1 MMKPCFLLLI
11 FRVML
16 TGQTTEG
23 DVVNAVTGAP
33 VAGAYVSYNATMSS
47 EPLVAKTDV
56 AGHFRLPAPVI
67 ANFPAVQVVHGG
79 FLRGGAVLGKPGQA
93 DSTLR
98 IELTPAAIISG
109 KIEDE
114 DGFQVEGAQVQAVRY
129 RMVNGK
135 RKLQPLAV
143 TQTDDLGQYRLI
155 KLPAGRYW
163 VHVGS
168 GSASNWDRRYVAE
181 YFPGTL
187 GPDDTGQV
195 SVEAGQEH
203 GGVDIRLAK
212 YEGVS
217 VTGRIEMPAGAGTS
231 GRMLPIYLQR
241 DPGDLLEVL
250 YASQQPD
257 GSFIIRHVPP
267 GDYILRAASGG
278 YPPKAGDLLGEQKL
292 RVGGA
297 DERGIVLKPHEVQ
310 AVDLAGTVVME
321 GGGNP
326 PPMFIGL
333 RGVWGPRVSARSNE
347 DGSFVLKDLLP
358 GHYDMQII
366 PDMIVNG
373 TIEPRPCGNASYP
386 VSARLGENEVLQ
398 TGFDLDGPPG
408 GPLRITLSSRWIEI
422 SGKLLDASGG
432 PVSGALLAVTSDG
445 SAGED
450 RAATGAD
457 GAFRVMLRQPGD
469 YHIHLIGDGSDWDD
483 PDYLKK
489 HESDFPLLRVV
500 DGTNPPVALRLPA
513 PQAR

>member
-1 MMKPCFLLLI
+1 MKPSFLLLI

-16 TGQTTEG
+16 AGQTTEG

-33 VAGAYVSYNATMSS
+33 VAGAYVSFNPTMSG
-47 EPLVAKTDV
+47 EPVVAKTDV
-56 AGHFRLPAPVI
+56 AGHFRLPAPAAGTFSVE
-67 ANFPAVQVVHGG
+67 AVHAG
-79 FLRGGAVLGKPGQA
+79 FLRGGAVLGKPGQT

-98 IELTPAAIISG
+98 IKLTPAAIISG

-114 DGFQVEGAQVQAVRY
+114 DGFPVEGALVQAARY
-129 RMVNGK
+129 RMVRGE

-155 KLPAGRYW
+155 NLPAGRYW

-168 GSASNWDRRYVAE
+168 GSAGNWDRRYVAE

-203 GGVDIRLAK
+203 GGVDIRLTK
-212 YEGVS
+212 HEGVS
-217 VTGRIEMPAGAGTS
+217 VSGRIEMPAGAGTS
-231 GRMLPIYLQR
+231 RRMLPIHLQR
-241 DPGDLLEVL
+241 DPSGLPEMLSG
-250 YASQQPD
+250 APQPD

-267 GDYILRAASGG
+267 GDYILRAASGS

-292 RVGGA
+292 RVGDS
-297 DERGIVLKPHEVQ
+297 DERGIVLKPHKVE

-326 PPMFIGL
+326 PPMYIGL
-333 RGVWGPRVSARSNE
+333 RGVYGPGVSARSNE

-366 PDMIVNG
+366 PDTIVNG
-373 TIEPRPCGNASYP
+373 TIELRSNARASYP
-386 VSARLGENEVLQ
+386 VSARLGDNEVLQ

-408 GPLRITLSSRWIEI
+408 GPLRITVSSHAIEI
-422 SGKLLDASGG
+422 DGKLLDASGA
-432 PVSGALLAVTSDG
+432 PVSGVFLAVTSDG
-445 SAGED
+445 SASPNGSS
-450 RAATGAD
+450 TGTD
-457 GAFRVMLRQPGD
+457 GSFRFMLPQPGD

-483 PDYLKK
+483 PDYLQK

-500 DGTNPPVALRLPA
+500 DGPNPPVTLRMPA
-513 PQAR
+513 PQAK